1 MTTIQELARSV
12 GFRGPSKRRTA
23 EPGNIQTVQPVDNSL
38 PTQSNVRTSVDC
50 YVAGQYV
57 QRNGN
62 VIEVTQRYTIFVA
75 YSRSTQAQTMRQV
88 NDRIIQDFEARYGG
102 TFNVTTVHVPDL
114 PVPRDELPGTP
125 PGGIAPI
132 EMYGGTGMFRSMTKY
147 ERARTEIGTE
157 RTKARINIG
166 SIRKRYGL
174 SR

>member
-12 GFRGPSKRRTA
+12 GFKGNPRHRTA
-23 EPGNIQTVQPVDNSL
+23 EPGQIQTVQPVDNSL

-50 YVAGQYV
+50 YVSGQYV

-75 YSRSTQAQTMRQV
+75 YSRNTQLQTMRQV

-102 TFNVTTVHVPDL
+102 SFNVTTVHVPDL
-114 PVPRDELPGTP
+114 PIPRDELPGVD
-125 PGGIAPI
+125 PGGVAPA
-132 EMYGGTGMFRSMTKY
+132 ELYRGTELFRQMTRY
-147 ERARTEIGTE
+147 ERARLEIGTE
-157 RTKARINIG
+157 RTKARVNIG